1 MDNYYFHMDNLSVGY
16 DKKALI
22 HDICIGIEKGEIVT
36 LIGPNGSGKSTI
48 LKSIT
53 RQLQIIGGKVYFDD
67 RNLNSFSYKE
77 LSTRMAVVL
86 TERMR
91 PELMT
96 CHDIVATGRYPY
108 TGRLGILSRKD
119 EEKVEEAMRAVHAES
134 LGSRDFNNISD
145 GQRQR
150 VLLARAICQEPD
162 IIILDEPTSFLDI
175 KHKLDLLSILRDM
188 AKKKQITVIMSLHE
202 IDLAQ
207 KIADKIICVKGDTI
221 SHFGKPEEIFEENM
235 IRELYEINNG
245 FFDPLFGSIELPK
258 PEGEAKTFVICGNGT
273 GIPVFRQLQKV
284 HTPFIAGV
292 LYTNDVDYR
301 LARLL
306 ADQVITEK
314 PFMEISGE
322 TFQKALKAM
331 ESCDRVICTS
341 VPVGSCNKRLGEL
354 IEAAKKMGCWQ
365 ENDTYVPSPGDAIL
379 YDWQDNGIGDNTGN
393 PDHVG
398 TVIEVHK
405 ESGYMVIE
413 EGNYSNAV
421 KKRTLS
427 INGKF
432 IRGFITPKYDDNTV
446 AAPGL
451 SKDKDIK
458 TIAHEVIVG
467 LWGSGENRKKLLT
480 EYGYSYSEVQNMVNQ
495 ILNGSAVTPS
505 NTKQDQ
511 NQSVSK
517 KVVATCSAKQ
527 FNKTYA
533 GEYKT
538 TAVLYCRNDAGTNK
552 KAICKIPAGTKVK
565 CYGYYT
571 MANGVKWL
579 YIQFVLD
586 GVQYT
591 GFSSSAYLAK

>member
-1 MDNYYFHMDNLSVGY
+1 MVDYYFQMKDLSVGY
-16 DKKALI
+16 NGNSLI
-22 HDICIGIEKGEIVT
+22 RDINIGINKGEIVT

-108 TGRLGILSRKD
+108 TGRLGILSRED

-221 SHFGKPEEIFEENM
+221 SHFGKPEDIFEENM
-235 IRELYEINNG
+235 IKELYEINNG

-258 PEGEAKTFVICGNGT
+258 PDGEAKTFVICGNGT
-273 GIPVFRQLQKV
+273 GIPIFRQLQKE
-284 HTPFIAGV
+284 HTPFIAGI

-306 ADQVITEK
+306 ASKVITEE
-314 PFMEISGE
+314 PFREISE
-322 TFQKALKAM
+322 EAFQKAQKAM
-331 ESCDRVICTS
+331 ESCERIICTA

-354 IEAAKKMGCWQ
+354 IEAAKK
-365 ENDTYVPSPGDAIL
+365 S
-379 YDWQDNGIGDNTGN
+379 
-393 PDHVG
+393 
-398 TVIEVHK
+398 
-405 ESGYMVIE
+405 
-413 EGNYSNAV
+413 
-421 KKRTLS
+421 
-427 INGKF
+427 
-432 IRGFITPKYDDNTV
+432 
-446 AAPGL
+446 
-451 SKDKDIK
+451 
-458 TIAHEVIVG
+458 
-467 LWGSGENRKKLLT
+467 RK
-480 EYGYSYSEVQNMVNQ
+480 V
-495 ILNGSAVTPS
+495 
-505 NTKQDQ
+505 
-511 NQSVSK
+511 
-517 KVVATCSAKQ
+517 
-527 FNKTYA
+527 
-533 GEYKT
+533 
-538 TAVLYCRNDAGTNK
+538 
-552 KAICKIPAGTKVK
+552 
-565 CYGYYT
+565 
-571 MANGVKWL
+571 
-579 YIQFVLD
+579 QFV
-586 GVQYT
+586 
-591 GFSSSAYLAK
+591 